1 MWYLYLSLLYLII
14 SPINPNPLTV
24 ISKDSEIISF
34 LFYFYYLGSSCFPI
48 LIFLYY
54 FLLLVLKRENNR
66 IFRIA
71 RYKVYTDYVLE
82 VYKVDLLVLG
92 TPLSSLMLTNT
103 RFLFD
108 PNTWNQV
115 VTFTIYYDKWQ
126 IQI

>member
-1 MWYLYLSLLYLII
+1 M
-14 SPINPNPLTV
+14 
-24 ISKDSEIISF
+24 
-34 LFYFYYLGSSCFPI
+34 
-48 LIFLYY
+48 
-54 FLLLVLKRENNR
+54 

-92 TPLSSLMLTNT
+92 TLLSSLMLTNT

-108 PNTWNQV
+108 SNTWNQV

>member
-1 MWYLYLSLLYLII
+1 M
-14 SPINPNPLTV
+14 
-24 ISKDSEIISF
+24 
-34 LFYFYYLGSSCFPI
+34 
-48 LIFLYY
+48 
-54 FLLLVLKRENNR
+54 

-82 VYKVDLLVLG
+82 VYRVDLLVLG
-92 TPLSSLMLTNT
+92 TLLSSLMLTNT